1 MKVTKFDA
9 HTSGCAE
16 LRFAF
21 VVHIKDISTQF
32 ILTQVFFFPSFVV
45 SFYLQQAIEECE
57 VENRICKN
65 ERAVA

>member
-1 MKVTKFDA
+1 MKVTKLDA

-32 ILTQVFFFPSFVV
+32 ILTQVFFSLLLFFLFTCSRQLRNVK
-45 SFYLQQAIEECE
+45 SKIAYAKMSGQ
-57 VENRICKN
+57 
-65 ERAVA
+65 